1 MEKIN
6 PDTKLILVGL
16 TGVAALVPALME
28 ALPMA
33 LRVAL
38 LLIAVALF
46 AAYAVLY
53 LRDPRNRRPRRGR
66 RS

>member
-1 MEKIN
+1 MKQKN
-6 PDTKLILVGL
+6 RDTRLILVGL

-28 ALPMA
+28 ALPMG

-38 LLIAVALF
+38 LLIAMALF